1 MALNEVF
8 KEGIALSLP
17 VPDGTLSGKPL
28 RIGVLNAV
36 AQTDEGGTTAV
47 VNGITQIT
55 GGVGNADNFASVS
68 LVGAWE
74 LDVAGAV
81 ATVGQAIYIKS
92 DNTLTATSTG
102 NFLFGAALRTKGTG
116 TGPLIVKL
124 LQPGQTV
131 ASA

>member
-68 LVGAWE
+68 LVGSWE

-92 DNTLTATSTG
+92 DNTLTATATG

-116 TGPLIVKL
+116 TGPLVVKL
-124 LQPGQTV
+124 LQPGQTT

>member
-17 VPDGTLSGKPL
+17 VPDGTLSGKAL
-28 RIGVLNAV
+28 RIGILNAV
-36 AQTDEGGTTAV
+36 AQTDEGGQTAV

-55 GGVGNADNFASVS
+55 GGVGNKDNFASVS

-74 LDVAGAV
+74 LDVTGAL
-81 ATVGQAIYIKS
+81 TVGQAVYI
-92 DNTLTATSTG
+92 TGAGALTATATG
-102 NFLFGAALRTKGTG
+102 NFLFGAALRAKGTG
-116 TGPLIVKL
+116 LGAAIVKI
-124 LQPGQTV
+124 LQPGQTT